1 MVGQQGL
8 ETGRRC
14 GAEGILAAGNLDDVG
29 AAVAGRQL
37 DDAEAVPVM
46 VEPHGFGIDGNRIS
60 VAADIRQVAAM
71 QANRHDL
78 SPKSPQLLLA
88 MPRGIPILSMQ
99 TIENKE
105 FSPVLL
111 QV

>member
-1 MVGQQGL
+1 
-8 ETGRRC
+8 
-14 GAEGILAAGNLDDVG
+14 
-29 AAVAGRQL
+29 
-37 DDAEAVPVM
+37 
-46 VEPHGFGIDGNRIS
+46 
-60 VAADIRQVAAM
+60 M